1 MTEGSRYIKQMLGNL
16 ALVPCDHPEPFGGP
30 QPFDRPISRRSLLGA
45 LGGLGLL
52 TACSGPIDPTR
63 SPRSTDSTRRST
75 GAVTVRSWAA
85 ERGTPFYIAHRG
97 AGDIYPEHSLP
108 SYRAAV
114 EMGAP
119 CLEVSVNMTSDGVLI
134 CLHDLTYDRT
144 TTGKGLVAKQ
154 PSSVLSRIGVRQ
166 PQLGPAW
173 VQPPLPEVPRLET
186 VLREFG
192 GKVVIC
198 LEAKDDRAYPAMM
211 RMVSQL
217 GLLDSV
223 IVKAYHS
230 STRIRDAKT
239 AGLPVFSYLSPADMN
254 EPTIATAAA
263 RLDRN
268 DLLVLPADNGDYVTY
283 YPDALIA
290 SARAHQIPLVVYPI
304 HRRADAEHYFR
315 LGVSGAVTSDY
326 GYTTRTTAAA
336 TSDNWASKR
345 ISSGEKP
352 KMPDSRSLAGA
363 WTSVN
368 ELTLGAEGDRQFLT
382 LGQLC
387 PIAAAASQYR
397 LTFSAAWDRLPA
409 DPSATVTLAFCHL
422 DDRYYEDGLSL
433 SEGYHATMS
442 PDGTLRIYRHSAS
455 APVELLGQ
463 ARTPSVRA
471 GQWATLRLDVSPQA
485 LIWRRGDLADAEQ
498 VVVHD
503 SAVRGGYLAIGR
515 SSSDPRAALAL
526 REFSVG

>member
-1 MTEGSRYIKQMLGNL
+1 MT
-16 ALVPCDHPEPFGGP
+16 
-30 QPFDRPISRRSLLGA
+30 FDQHVSRRTLLGA
-45 LGGLGLL
+45 FGGLGLL
-52 TACSGPIDPTR
+52 AACSGPAD
-63 SPRSTDSTRRST
+63 SPGKGARST
-75 GAVTVRSWAA
+75 GGSPARRAAGSGPLTVASWAA
-85 ERGTPFYIAHRG
+85 NRGTRFSIAHRG

-114 EMGAP
+114 EMGAQ

-134 CLHDLTYDRT
+134 CMHDLSYDRT
-144 TTGKGLVAKQ
+144 TTGKGFIADQ
-154 PSSVLSRIGVRQ
+154 PSSVLSRIAIRQ
-166 PQLGPAW
+166 PQLGPVW
-173 VQPPLPEVPRLET
+173 VQPPLPEIPRLET
-186 VLREFG
+186 VLTEFG

-198 LEAKDDRAYPAMM
+198 LEAKDDRAYPSMMAMVT
-211 RMVSQL
+211 RL
-217 GLLDSV
+217 GLQDSV
-223 IVKAYHS
+223 IVKAYYS
-230 STRIRDAKT
+230 SARIPQAKA

-290 SARAHQIPLVVYPI
+290 SALAHQVPLLVYPI
-304 HRRADAEHYFR
+304 HRRADAEHYFK

-326 GYTTRTTAAA
+326 GYTTGTTAAA
-336 TSDNWASKR
+336 TSDSWASKR

-368 ELTLGAEGDRQFLT
+368 ELTLGAEGARQFLT

-387 PIAAAASQYR
+387 PIPAAASQYR
-397 LTFSAAWDRLPA
+397 LKFSVAWDRLPA

-442 PDGTLRIYRHSAS
+442 PDGTLRLYRHSAAAS
-455 APVELLGQ
+455 DELLGQ
-463 ARTPSVRA
+463 ARTPPVRA
-471 GQWATLRLDVSPQA
+471 GQWATLRLDVSPQS
-485 LIWRRGDLADAEQ
+485 LIWRRADVGEGDQ

-503 SAVRGGYLAIGR
+503 SAVRGGYVAIGR
-515 SSSDPRAALAL
+515 SSSDLRAALAL

>member
-1 MTEGSRYIKQMLGNL
+1 M
-16 ALVPCDHPEPFGGP
+16 
-30 QPFDRPISRRSLLGA
+30 LGA

-52 TACSGPIDPTR
+52 AACSRAADPST
-63 SPRSTDSTRRST
+63 PRSGASSASRRAT
-75 GAVTVRSWAA
+75 GPVTVRSWAA

-97 AGDIYPEHSLP
+97 AGDIYPEHSMP

-114 EMGAP
+114 EMGAQ
-119 CLEVSVNMTSDGVLI
+119 CLEVSVNMTSDGVLV
-134 CLHDLTYDRT
+134 CLHDLSYDRT
-144 TTGKGLVAKQ
+144 TTGKGLVAAQ
-154 PSSVLSRIGVRQ
+154 PSSVLSGIGVRQ

-173 VQPPLPEVPRLET
+173 TRSPLPAVPRLET
-186 VLREFG
+186 VLTEFG

-211 RMVSQL
+211 AMVTRL
-217 GLLDSV
+217 NLLDSV

-230 STRIRDAKT
+230 SVRIPEAKA
-239 AGLPVFSYLSPADMN
+239 AGLPVFAYLSPADMTVA
-254 EPTIATAAA
+254 TIDAATA

-268 DLLVLPADNGDYVTY
+268 DLLVMPYDTGDYITY
-283 YPDALIA
+283 FPDELIA
-290 SARAHQIPLVVYPI
+290 AAKAHGTPLVVYPI
-304 HRRADAEHYFR
+304 HRRADAAHYFK

-326 GYTTRTTAAA
+326 GYTSTDTAAA

-352 KMPDSRSLAGA
+352 KMPDSRSLAGS
-363 WTSVN
+363 WTALN
-368 ELTLGAEGDRQFLT
+368 ELTLGTEDKRQFIT

-409 DPSATVTLAFCHL
+409 DPSAVLSLAFCHL

-442 PDGTLRIYRHSAS
+442 PDGALRLYRHG
-455 APVELLGQ
+455 PDVPDELLGQ
-463 ARTPSVRA
+463 ARTPPVQA
-471 GQWATLRLDVSPQA
+471 GQWATLKLIVSPQA
-485 LIWRRGDLADAEQ
+485 LIWRRADLPDTDE

-503 SAVRGGYLAIGR
+503 SAVRGGYVAIGR
-515 SSSDPRAALAL
+515 SSSDVRAALAF
-526 REFSVG
+526 REFSVS

>member
-1 MTEGSRYIKQMLGNL
+1 M
-16 ALVPCDHPEPFGGP
+16 
-30 QPFDRPISRRSLLGA
+30 LGA
-45 LGGLGLL
+45 LGGLGAALL
-52 TACSGPIDPTR
+52 AGCSGPTDTATGRLPR
-63 SPRSTDSTRRST
+63 SPGATSTRRATRT
-75 GAVTVRSWAA
+75 GPVTVRSWAA
-85 ERGTPFYIAHRG
+85 DRGSPFYIAHRG
-97 AGDIYPEHSLP
+97 AGDVYPEHSLP

-134 CLHDLTYDRT
+134 CMHDLSYDRT
-144 TTGKGLVAKQ
+144 TTGRGFVADQ
-154 PSSVLSRIGVRQ
+154 PSSVLAGIGIRQ

-173 VQPPLPEVPRLET
+173 VQKPLPRVPRLEQ
-186 VLREFG
+186 VLAEFG

-198 LEAKDDRAYPAMM
+198 LEAKDDKAYPSMMAMVA
-211 RMVSQL
+211 RFN
-217 GLLDSV
+217 LLDSV
-223 IVKAYHS
+223 IVKAYYS
-230 STRIRDAKT
+230 SVRIQQAKA
-239 AGLPVFSYLSPADMN
+239 AGLPVFAYLSPADMN

-283 YPDALIA
+283 YPDALID
-290 SARAHQIPLVVYPI
+290 SAKAHGVPLLVYPI

-315 LGVSGAVTSDY
+315 LGVSGAVSSDY
-326 GYTTRTTAAA
+326 GYTSTNTAAA

-368 ELTLGAEGDRQFLT
+368 EFTLGAEGDRQFVT

-397 LTFSAAWDRLPA
+397 LRFSAAWNRLPA
-409 DPSATVTLAFCHL
+409 DPSATVSLAFCHL

-433 SEGYHATMS
+433 NEGYHATMS
-442 PDGTLRIYRHSAS
+442 PDGTLRLYRHSAS
-455 APVELLGQ
+455 APDELLGE
-463 ARTPSVRA
+463 ARTPPVQA
-471 GQWATLRLDVSPQA
+471 GEWASLRLDVSPQS
-485 LIWRRGDLADAEQ
+485 LIWRRADLPDTEQ

-515 SSSDPRAALAL
+515 SSADQRAALAL

>member
-1 MTEGSRYIKQMLGNL
+1 MLT
-16 ALVPCDHPEPFGGP
+16 
-30 QPFDRPISRRSLLGA
+30 A

-52 TACSGPIDPTR
+52 TACSRTSGSTPTTPTTAASLARRPGSGPL
-63 SPRSTDSTRRST
+63 
-75 GAVTVRSWAA
+75 TVREWAA
-85 ERGTPFYIAHRG
+85 NRGDRFSIAHRG
-97 AGDIYPEHSLP
+97 AGDVYPEHSLP

-114 EMGAP
+114 EMGAQ

-134 CLHDLTYDRT
+134 CMHDLSYDRT
-144 TTGKGLVAKQ
+144 TTGRGLVAKQ
-154 PSSVLSRIGVRQ
+154 SSSVLARIGIRQ

-173 VQPPLPEVPRLET
+173 VQPPLPEVPRLEG
-186 VLREFG
+186 VLKEFG

-198 LEAKDDRAYPAMM
+198 LEAKDDRAYPSMMAMVA
-211 RMVSQL
+211 RL

-223 IVKAYHS
+223 IVKAYYS
-230 STRIRDAKT
+230 SSRISEAKA

-263 RLDRN
+263 RLTSQ

-290 SARAHQIPLVVYPI
+290 SAKAHQVPLVMYQI

-315 LGVSGAVTSDY
+315 LGASGMVTSDY
-326 GYTTRTTAAA
+326 GYTTSSTPAA
-336 TSDNWASKR
+336 TSDNWADKR

-363 WTSVN
+363 WTSLN
-368 ELTLGAEGDRQFLT
+368 ELTLGAEGDRQFIT

-397 LTFSAAWDRLPA
+397 LTFSASWNRLPA

-422 DDRYYEDGLSL
+422 DDRYYEDGMSL

-442 PDGTLRIYRHSAS
+442 TDGTLRIYRHSAS
-455 APVELLGQ
+455 APEELLGQ
-463 ARTPSVRA
+463 AQTPPVQA
-471 GQWATLRLDVSPQA
+471 GQWATLRLDVSPQS
-485 LIWRRGDLADAEQ
+485 LIWRRADIPAAGQ

-503 SAVRGGYLAIGR
+503 SAVRGGYVAIGR
-515 SSSDPRAALAL
+515 SSSDPRSALAL

>member
-1 MTEGSRYIKQMLGNL
+1 
-16 ALVPCDHPEPFGGP
+16 VPSDHPLPLDH
-30 QPFDRPISRRSLLGA
+30 QLSRRTLLGA
-45 LGGLGLL
+45 LGSLGLL
-52 TACSGPIDPTR
+52 AACSRPTDPTGNPAGGNR
-63 SPRSTDSTRRST
+63 ARPTSSSGP
-75 GAVTVRSWAA
+75 ATVRSWAA
-85 ERGTPFYIAHRG
+85 NRGTPFWIAHRG

-134 CLHDLTYDRT
+134 CMHDLSYDRT
-144 TTGKGLVAKQ
+144 TTGKGFVADQ
-154 PSSVLSRIGVRQ
+154 PSSVLSRISIRQ

-173 VQPPLPEVPRLET
+173 LQPPLTEVPRLET
-186 VLREFG
+186 VLTEFG

-198 LEAKDDRAYPAMM
+198 LEAKDDRAYPSMMAMVA
-211 RMVSQL
+211 RL

-223 IVKAYHS
+223 IVKAYYS
-230 STRIRDAKT
+230 STRIGDAKA
-239 AGLPVFSYLSPADMN
+239 AGLPVFSYLSLADMN

-268 DLLVLPADNGDYVTY
+268 DLLVLPGDTGDYVTY

-290 SARAHQIPLVVYPI
+290 SAKAHQIPLLVYPI

-326 GYTTRTTAAA
+326 GYTTSNTAAA

-352 KMPDSRSLAGA
+352 KMPDSRSLSGA

-368 ELTLGAEGDRQFLT
+368 ELTLGSEDARQFIT

-397 LTFSAAWDRLPA
+397 LTFSVAWDRLPA

-422 DDRYYEDGLSL
+422 DDRYYEDGQSL
-433 SEGYHATMS
+433 SEGYHATMA
-442 PDGTLRIYRHSAS
+442 PDGTLRLYRHSAS
-455 APVELLGQ
+455 APDELLGQ
-463 ARTPSVRA
+463 ARTAPVQA
-471 GQWATLRLDVSPQA
+471 GQWATLRLDVSPQS
-485 LIWRRGDLADAEQ
+485 LIWRRADIAESDQ

-515 SSSDPRAALAL
+515 SSSDRRAALSL

>member
-1 MTEGSRYIKQMLGNL
+1 M
-16 ALVPCDHPEPFGGP
+16 
-30 QPFDRPISRRSLLGA
+30 LGA

-52 TACSGPIDPTR
+52 AACSPTADPT
-63 SPRSTDSTRRST
+63 SPVPGAAGASATRTTASS
-75 GAVTVRSWAA
+75 GPVTARSWIAT
-85 ERGTPFYIAHRG
+85 RGKPFYIAHRG
-97 AGDIYPEHSLP
+97 AGDVYPEHSLP

-114 EMGAP
+114 ELGAP

-134 CLHDLTYDRT
+134 CLHDLSYDRT
-144 TTGKGLVAKQ
+144 TTGKGLVAGQ
-154 PSSVLSRIGVRQ
+154 PSSVLSTIRVRQ

-173 VQPPLPEVPRLET
+173 TREPLPVVPRLET
-186 VLREFG
+186 VLAEFG

-211 RMVSQL
+211 AMVTRL
-217 GLLDSV
+217 GLLDTV
-223 IVKAYHS
+223 IVKAYHTS
-230 STRIRDAKT
+230 VRIPQAKKT
-239 AGLPVFSYLSPADMN
+239 GLPVFSYLSPADMN
-254 EPTIATAAA
+254 EPTIAAAA
-263 RLDRN
+263 RKLDRN
-268 DLLVLPADNGDYVTY
+268 DLLVLPYDTGDYVTY

-290 SARAHQIPLVVYPI
+290 AAKAHGVPLVVYPI
-304 HRRADAEHYFR
+304 HRRADAAHYFK

-326 GYTTRTTAAA
+326 GYTATDTAAT

-363 WTSVN
+363 WTALN
-368 ELTLGAEGDRQFLT
+368 ELTLGSEDKRQFIT
-382 LGQLC
+382 LGQLS
-387 PIAAAASQYR
+387 PIAAAASHYR

-409 DPSATVTLAFCHL
+409 DPSAVLSLAFCHL

-442 PDGTLRIYRHSAS
+442 PDGTLRIYRHGPS
-455 APVELLGQ
+455 APQELLGQ
-463 ARTPSVRA
+463 AKTPPVQA

-485 LIWRRGDLADAEQ
+485 LIWRRGDLFDTAQ

-503 SAVRGGYLAIGR
+503 SAVRGGYVAIGR
-515 SSSDPRAALAL
+515 SSADPRAALAL

>member
-1 MTEGSRYIKQMLGNL
+1 M
-16 ALVPCDHPEPFGGP
+16 
-30 QPFDRPISRRSLLGA
+30 LGA
-45 LGGLGLL
+45 LGGSLGLGLL
-52 TACSGPIDPTR
+52 AACSGPPDITSDRTSGPAGATA
-63 SPRSTDSTRRST
+63 SRRAT
-75 GAVTVRSWAA
+75 GPATVRAWAA
-85 ERGTPFYIAHRG
+85 SRGTGFSIAHRG
-97 AGDIYPEHSLP
+97 AGDVYPEHSLP
-108 SYRAAV
+108 GYRAAV
-114 EMGAP
+114 QLGAP
-119 CLEVSVNMTSDGVLI
+119 CLEVSVNMTQDGVLI
-134 CLHDLTYDRT
+134 CMHDLSYDRT
-144 TTGKGLVAKQ
+144 TTGTGFVADQ
-154 PSSVLSRIGVRQ
+154 LSSVLATIRIRQ

-173 VQPPLPEVPRLET
+173 VQNPLPEVPRLET
-186 VLREFG
+186 VLKEFG

-198 LEAKDDRAYPAMM
+198 LEAKDDRAYPSMMAMVT
-211 RMVSQL
+211 RL

-223 IVKAYHS
+223 IVKAYYS
-230 STRIRDAKT
+230 SVRIPQAK
-239 AGLPVFSYLSPADMN
+239 AMGLPIFSYLSPDDMN
-254 EPTIATAAA
+254 EPTIATAAS

-290 SARAHQIPLVVYPI
+290 AAKAHRVPLMVYPI

-326 GYTTRTTAAA
+326 GYTTTDTAAA

-368 ELTLGAEGDRQFLT
+368 ELTLGAEGDRQFIT

-387 PIAAAASQYR
+387 PIPAAESQYR
-397 LTFSAAWDRLPA
+397 LRFSASWDRLPA
-409 DPSATVTLAFCHL
+409 DPSAVLSLAFCHL

-442 PDGTLRIYRHSAS
+442 PDGTLRIYRHSAA
-455 APVELLGQ
+455 APDELLGEV
-463 ARTPSVRA
+463 RTPPVRA
-471 GQWATLRLDVSPQA
+471 GQWISLRLDVSPQS
-485 LIWRRGDLADAEQ
+485 LIWRRTDGSQSQQ
-498 VVVHD
+498 VVVYD
-503 SAVRGGYLAIGR
+503 SAVRGGYLSIGR
-515 SSSDPRAALAL
+515 SSTDERAALIL